1 MKHRYLPRFD
11 LPRRLRHCS
20 PWSQAGTHAG
30 HDHGFG
36 GLLFMAKNMVKDRF
50 GGENFFGD
58 MFFSKVAES
67 ENHQENGGDDII
79 LEEHI

>member
-1 MKHRYLPRFD
+1 
-11 LPRRLRHCS
+11 
-20 PWSQAGTHAG
+20 
-30 HDHGFG
+30 
-36 GLLFMAKNMVKDRF
+36 MAKNMVKDRF

>member
-36 GLLFMAKNMVKDRF
+36 GLLFMAKNMKDRF

-58 MFFSKVAES
+58 MFFFES
-67 ENHQENGGDDII
+67 GRKRKPSRKWRR
-79 LEEHI
+79 